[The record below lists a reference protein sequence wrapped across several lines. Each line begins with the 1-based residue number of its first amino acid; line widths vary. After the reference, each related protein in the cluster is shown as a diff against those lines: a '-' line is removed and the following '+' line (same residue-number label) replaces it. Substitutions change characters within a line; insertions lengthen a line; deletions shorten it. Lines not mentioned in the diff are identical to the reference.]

1 MTAPAEPVPTLEL
14 PSAALMQWSQLALL
28 LAAQLAARRER
39 LDRLAWSEG
48 EHAAR
53 AHDLAELREAIEPA
67 VRAMT
72 TDEIAHWPTSTS
84 DHTPETIT
92 GPVSAEV
99 APINDRWAL
108 HATARHDDTTVGH
121 VWVSCRDETLARE
134 LAREIV
140 TSGQPEIVYR
150 LGAHV
155 ALAEQADAHR
165 AQVQASMPPTDR
177 AAMAAH
183 VQSAWPEVA
192 AAVLGCPAWPTLADK
207 LAAAQHHGQD
217 LPALLSRLNTSG
229 IPTARK
235 PAALA
240 AWLLDQATGRSAQ
253 QQSWPREQPS
263 PAAHP
268 DREEIL
274 SWVDRLDPA
283 SSIDR
288 VGALGALGHYG
299 TGVDTRLLSHFP
311 DLLDDA
317 PDRETRATR
326 VAAETLAGDR
336 ERSADAHQ
344 ATPDNPM
351 TTRREDLEGQDL
363 AHRDRHEAAAAR
375 ALAAE
380 HQAAPHMAV
389 ARANVTLTPPTATGQ
404 PAARPVTPPSPA
416 VQPGAPIRTPRRTR

>member
-1 MTAPAEPVPTLEL
+1 MTAAAEPVPTLEL

-39 LDRLAWSEG
+39 LDRLAWSDG

-72 TDEIAHWPTSTS
+72 TDEIAHWPTSNG
-84 DHTPETIT
+84 DRTPETV

-99 APINDRWAL
+99 AAISDRWAL
-108 HATARHDDTTVGH
+108 HATAWHDDTTVGQ
-121 VWVSCRDETLARE
+121 VWVSCRDETLARD

-140 TSGQPEIVYR
+140 ASGQPETVYR

-165 AQVQASMPPTDR
+165 AQLQASAPPTDR
-177 AAMAAH
+177 HAMAAH
-183 VQSAWPEVA
+183 VHSAWPKQVA
-192 AAVLGCPAWPTLADK
+192 AAVLECPAWPTLAEK
-207 LAAAQHHGQD
+207 LAAVQHHGQD
-217 LPALLSRLNTSG
+217 LPALLGRLNTSG

-240 AWLLDQATGRSAQ
+240 AWLLDQATLHPPQ
-253 QQSWPREQPS
+253 QQSWPHEQPS

-268 DREEIL
+268 DREELL

-299 TGVDTRLLSHFP
+299 TGVDARLLSQFP

-317 PDRETRATR
+317 AHRATQ

-336 ERSADAHQ
+336 ERSAAAHQ
-344 ATPDNPM
+344 ATPDDP
-351 TTRREDLEGQDL
+351 TTARREDLDGQDL

-380 HQAAPHMAV
+380 HQAAPHAAV

-404 PAARPVTPPSPA
+404 PTARPTAPA
-416 VQPGAPIRTPRRTR
+416 PVVQPSAPIRTPRRTR

>member
-39 LDRLAWSEG
+39 LDRLAWSTD

-53 AHDLAELREAIEPA
+53 QHDLAELREAIEPA

-72 TDEIAHWPTSTS
+72 TDEIVHWPAS
-84 DHTPETIT
+84 DSDRIPARA
-92 GPVSAEV
+92 GSVSVEV

-108 HATARHDDTTVGH
+108 HATACHDDTTVGQ

-140 TSGQPEIVYR
+140 VSGQPETVYR
-150 LGAHV
+150 LGVHV
-155 ALAEQADAHR
+155 ALAEQADGHR
-165 AQVQASMPPTDR
+165 AQGQATVPPTDR
-177 AAMAAH
+177 HAMAAQ
-183 VQSAWPEVA
+183 VRSAWPERVA
-192 AAVLGCPAWPTLADK
+192 AAVVGCPAWPALADK
-207 LAAAQHHGQD
+207 LAAVQHHGQD
-217 LPALLSRLNTSG
+217 LPALLGRLPTSG

-240 AWLLDQATGRSAQ
+240 AWLLDQATGHPPRQ
-253 QQSWPREQPS
+253 HGWPREQRS
-263 PAAHP
+263 SAAHP
-268 DREEIL
+268 DREELI
-274 SWVDRLDPA
+274 SWIDRLDPT
-283 SSIDR
+283 SRIDR
-288 VGALGALGHYG
+288 VGALGVLGQYG
-299 TGVDTRLLSHFP
+299 TGVDARLLSHFP

-317 PDRETRATR
+317 AHRAAQ

-336 ERSADAHQ
+336 ERSAAAHQ
-344 ATPDNPM
+344 AISEDP
-351 TTRREDLEGQDL
+351 TTARREDLDGQDL

-380 HQAAPHMAV
+380 NQAAPHAAV
-389 ARANVTLTPPTATGQ
+389 ARANVTLTPPTATTSQ
-404 PAARPVTPPSPA
+404 SIARTATPPPPS
-416 VQPGAPIRTPRRTR
+416 VQPSAPIRTPRRTR

>member
-1 MTAPAEPVPTLEL
+1 MTAAAEPVPTLEL

-53 AHDLAELREAIEPA
+53 AHDLGELREAIEPA

-72 TDEIAHWPTSTS
+72 TDEIAHWPVSTS
-84 DHTPETIT
+84 DRTPETTT

-99 APINDRWAL
+99 APINDRWAV
-108 HATARHDDTTVGH
+108 HATAHHDDTTVGH

-140 TSGQPEIVYR
+140 ASGQPETVYR

-165 AQVQASMPPTDR
+165 ASAPATDR

-183 VQSAWPEVA
+183 VQSAWPEQVA

-207 LAAAQHHGQD
+207 LAAAQHYGQD
-217 LPALLSRLNTSG
+217 LATLLNRLNTHA

-240 AWLLDQATGRSAQ
+240 AWLLDQATLRPPQ
-253 QQSWPREQPS
+253 QQGSPREQPN
-263 PAAHP
+263 AAARP

-299 TGVDTRLLSHFP
+299 AGVDARLLSQFP

-317 PDRETRATR
+317 AHRAAQ

-336 ERSADAHQ
+336 ERSAAAHQ
-344 ATPDNPM
+344 ATPDDP
-351 TTRREDLEGQDL
+351 TTLRREDLDGQDL
-363 AHRDRHEAAAAR
+363 AHRDQHEAAAAR

-380 HQAAPHMAV
+380 NQAAPHAAV
-389 ARANVTLTPPTATGQ
+389 ARANVTLTPPTATTSQ
-404 PAARPVTPPSPA
+404 PTTRPMTPPPPA